1 MGANR
6 THSRVEQN
14 HRPTAIRHRAA
25 GSAAFIL
32 WLSYKLSHSAKVWT
46 THFGDQPRIN
56 IFICIPRTNVL
67 CPNSVLEGHGPT
79 HLKVSSLISYFSCV
93 KDSGFPGAGLD
104 TRILWVWNNNGRLN
118 ILFWVN

>member
-56 IFICIPRTNVL
+56 IFICIPNMNERLVSKL
-67 CPNSVLEGHGPT
+67 RPGGPRSNSPE
-79 HLKVSSLISYFSCV
+79 SF
-93 KDSGFPGAGLD
+93 
-104 TRILWVWNNNGRLN
+104 
-118 ILFWVN
+118 

>member
-46 THFGDQPRIN
+46 THFGDQPRIYLHLHSKYE
-56 IFICIPRTNVL
+56 RT
-67 CPNSVLEGHGPT
+67 
-79 HLKVSSLISYFSCV
+79 SCV
-93 KDSGFPGAGLD
+93 QTPSWRATVQLTWKFLA
-104 TRILWVWNNNGRLN
+104 
-118 ILFWVN
+118 